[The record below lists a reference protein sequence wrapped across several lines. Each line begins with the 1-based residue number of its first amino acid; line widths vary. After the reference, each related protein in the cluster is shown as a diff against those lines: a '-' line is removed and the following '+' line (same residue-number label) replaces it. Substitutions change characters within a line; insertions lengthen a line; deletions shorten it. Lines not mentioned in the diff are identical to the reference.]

1 MRRASGFTL
10 LEVMVAI
17 VLTSLVVLLAYGA
30 AQVSYD
36 AQARLGAEL
45 RGLQGVRAMRE
56 LLRDALLNAR
66 SPQLPGDQ
74 GFTLQ
79 GGHVSFVAA
88 GGGPPLDSDYDWL
101 VTIGPSSDGLTLQ
114 ATPVGRAPPA
124 QVVVRLSGVTRWEVR
139 VLAPRGSQWLE
150 EWPKT
155 TVMPR
160 AVAIR
165 FWHDSEPIGLPLHV
179 VRSLAQPIAAS
190 GEDAAP

>member
-1 MRRASGFTL
+1 M
-10 LEVMVAI
+10 
-17 VLTSLVVLLAYGA
+17 
-30 AQVSYD
+30 
-36 AQARLGAEL
+36 
-45 RGLQGVRAMRE
+45 
-56 LLRDALLNAR
+56 
-66 SPQLPGDQ
+66 
-74 GFTLQ
+74 
-79 GGHVSFVAA
+79 SFVAA

-101 VTIGPSSDGLTLQ
+101 VTIGPSSDGLALQ